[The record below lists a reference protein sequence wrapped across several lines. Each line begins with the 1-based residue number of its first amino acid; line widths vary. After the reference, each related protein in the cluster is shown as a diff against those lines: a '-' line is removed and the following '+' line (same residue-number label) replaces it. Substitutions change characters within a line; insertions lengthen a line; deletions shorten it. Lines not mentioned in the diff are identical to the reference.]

1 MATYQGAFKTTHGQ
15 RISVHYPANAAG
27 FLPVMTDGTN
37 AGSTDEK
44 VFYVSQDCL
53 VTDFVT
59 TQTAGVME
67 LWSNGAATGYT
78 IETTAD
84 FAVATVNRPFVPFRL
99 RRGVPYQWKQIVAG
113 AA

>member
-1 MATYQGAFKTTHGQ
+1 
-15 RISVHYPANAAG
+15 
-27 FLPVMTDGTN
+27 
-37 AGSTDEK
+37 
-44 VFYVSQDCL
+44 
-53 VTDFVT
+53 
-59 TQTAGVME
+59 ME

-84 FAVATVNRPFVPFRL
+84 FAVSVNNRPFVPFRL

>member
-1 MATYQGAFKTTHGQ
+1 MATYQGTFKTSHGQ
-15 RISVHYPANAAG
+15 RISVHYPTNAAG

-37 AGSTDEK
+37 AGATDQK
-44 VFYVSQDCL
+44 IFYVSKDCI

-59 TQTAGVME
+59 TETAGVME
-67 LWSNGAATGYT
+67 LWANGAATGYT

-84 FAVATVNRPFVPFRL
+84 FAVGTNNRPFVPFRL
-99 RRGVPYQWKQIVAG
+99 RRGVPYQFKQIVAG